1 MKNGVPLY
9 RDSHHLSV
17 AGAMALEENLR
28 LGLLLTTQR
37 ENDPRLTSLPIAA
50 ALRASQ

>member
-17 AGAMALEENLR
+17 AGAMMLESHF
-28 LGLLLTTQR
+28 
-37 ENDPRLTSLPIAA
+37 SLKA
-50 ALRASQ
+50 R